1 MKKTRQKQRAT
12 VHPAESQLES
22 CTLPPLPAFQT
33 SKTKKMRARRVVIE
47 RPADARHGQVD
58 VRRVLSELPKEIAQ
72 LGPDQAGILEEA
84 RQELKRNVLLKS
96 CRCGY
101 L

>member
-1 MKKTRQKQRAT
+1 
-12 VHPAESQLES
+12 
-22 CTLPPLPAFQT
+22 
-33 SKTKKMRARRVVIE
+33 MRARRVVIE
-47 RPADARHGQVD
+47 KRHADARQGQVD
-58 VRRVLSELPKEIAQ
+58 VRRVLNELPKEIAQ